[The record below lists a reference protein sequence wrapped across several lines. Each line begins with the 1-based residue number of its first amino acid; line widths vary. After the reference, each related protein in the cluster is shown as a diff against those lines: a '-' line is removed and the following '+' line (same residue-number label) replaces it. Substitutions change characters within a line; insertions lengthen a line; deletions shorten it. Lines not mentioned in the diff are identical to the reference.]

1 MFLTGIIIG
10 ILLILI
16 GKAMERDERA
26 RRDREERR
34 RRTRR

>member
-16 GKAMERDERA
+16 GSAMERDERA
-26 RRDREERR
+26 RRDREERKR
-34 RRTRR
+34 RMRR